1 MVSFPLY
8 QRPLDHG
15 GLKVIIV
22 PRRKFDRD
30 INLKELLDGSD
41 MQKYD
46 ESILGVCPEAPKSS
60 EANGLEE
67 VDNARSDEPSPLG
80 VEALEEQ
87 WEDTIPVEG
96 LSEALEESWPEAE
109 DDETERDAQNEGTEA
124 LDDPVQMY
132 LREISQVRLLTFSQ
146 EQALARKLDV
156 GEHLEALEKELAGR
170 EGQPPQPWEITVALL
185 HRLLAAMPL
194 MAVLGEQLHL
204 PHNLTLLQITHHPK
218 LRAAIDAG
226 LNLELM
232 AQVSE
237 AMGENIAKIRA
248 KTIKLSLDSWLLP
261 VDAVDVLKDH
271 TLSQLEEAVNQPGGC
286 AQFQKMDPLLLTY
299 FDRIKAESTR
309 AQTHL
314 TEANLRLVV
323 SIAKKYRGR
332 GLALLDMIQE
342 GNIGLLRAVEKF
354 DYRKGYK
361 FSTYAHW
368 WIRQGVTRA
377 IADQGRSIRMPVHMI
392 EITNKLMY
400 QQRRLL
406 QQYGREPT
414 LEEIGLA
421 MDMGPE
427 KVEEIL
433 KLSQVPVSLET
444 PIGEE
449 DSHLEDFIEDV
460 SAPAPAD
467 VAISHLLKE
476 EIQEVMK
483 SLTEREARVLQ
494 LRFGLEDG
502 RSRTL
507 EEVGRE
513 YGVTRERIRQIEA
526 KALRKLRH
534 PTHSRKLQDFIE

>member
-1 MVSFPLY
+1 MVPFLFY
-8 QRPLDHG
+8 QHPMDHG

-22 PRRKFDRD
+22 PRRKSDRD
-30 INLKELLDGSD
+30 INSKELLAGSD
-41 MQKYD
+41 MQKYN
-46 ESILGVCPEAPKSS
+46 ESILGVFHEAPKSS
-60 EANGLEE
+60 GANGLEE
-67 VDNARSDEPSPLG
+67 VDNALCDEPSPLR

-87 WEDTIPVEG
+87 WEETISVEE
-96 LSEALEESWPEAE
+96 LSEELEDSWAEAE
-109 DDETERDAQNEGTEA
+109 DDGAERDAETESIEA
-124 LDDPVQMY
+124 LDDPVRMY
-132 LREISQVRLLTFSQ
+132 LREIGRVRLLTFGQ

-156 GEHLEALEKELAGR
+156 GKHLEALEQELAGR
-170 EGQPPQPWEITVALL
+170 EGQPPQPWEIAVALL
-185 HRLLAAMPL
+185 RRLVAAMPL
-194 MAVLGEQLHL
+194 MAVLGEQLRL
-204 PHNLTLLQITHHPK
+204 PHKLTLLQITDHPK

-237 AMGENIAKIRA
+237 ALGENIAKIQA
-248 KTIKLSLDSWLLP
+248 KTINLSLDSQLLP
-261 VDAVDVLKDH
+261 GDAVDALKDH
-271 TLSQLEEAVNQPGGC
+271 TLKQLEEAVNQPGGC

-309 AQTHL
+309 AQSHL
-314 TEANLRLVV
+314 SEANLRLVV

-377 IADQGRSIRMPVHMI
+377 IADQGRSIRLPVPMV
-392 EITNKLMY
+392 EITNKLMQ

-421 MDMGPE
+421 MDIGPE
-427 KVEEIL
+427 KVAEIL
-433 KLSQVPVSLET
+433 KLSRVPVSLET
-444 PIGEE
+444 PMGEE

-460 SAPAPAD
+460 SALAPAE
-467 VAISHLLKE
+467 VAIAHLLKE

-513 YGVTRERIRQIEA
+513 FGVTRERIRQIEA

-534 PTHSRKLQDFIE
+534 PTHSHKLRDFIE

>member
-1 MVSFPLY
+1 
-8 QRPLDHG
+8 
-15 GLKVIIV
+15 
-22 PRRKFDRD
+22 
-30 INLKELLDGSD
+30 
-41 MQKYD
+41 MQKYN
-46 ESILGVCPEAPKSS
+46 ESILGVFHEAPKSS
-60 EANGLEE
+60 GANGLEE
-67 VDNARSDEPSPLG
+67 VDNALSDEPSPLR
-80 VEALEEQ
+80 VEALQEQ
-87 WEDTIPVEG
+87 WEDTISV
-96 LSEALEESWPEAE
+96 EESWTKAE
-109 DDETERDAQNEGTEA
+109 DDETERDTQTKGSEV
-124 LDDPVQMY
+124 LDDPVQLY
-132 LREISQVRLLTFSQ
+132 LREIGQVRLLTFSQ

-156 GEHLEALEKELAGR
+156 AKHLEALEQELAGR

-185 HRLLAAMPL
+185 RRLVAAMPL

-237 AMGENIAKIRA
+237 ALGENIAKIHA
-248 KTIKLSLDSWLLP
+248 KTINLSLDSWLLP
-261 VDAVDVLKDH
+261 MDAVDALKNL
-271 TLSQLEEAVNQPGGC
+271 TLNQLEEAVNQPGGC

-323 SIAKKYRGR
+323 SIAKKYRGQ

-377 IADQGRSIRMPVHMI
+377 IADQGRSIRLPVHMV
-392 EITNKLMY
+392 ETTNKLVL

-421 MDMGPE
+421 MDIGPE

-433 KLSQVPVSLET
+433 KLSRVPVSLET

-449 DSHLEDFIEDV
+449 DTHLEDFIEDL
-460 SAPAPAD
+460 SAPTPAD
-467 VAISHLLKE
+467 MAIAHLLKE
-476 EIQEVMK
+476 EIQQMLET
-483 SLTEREARVLQ
+483 LNDREARVLQ

-513 YGVTRERIRQIEA
+513 FGVTRERIRQIEA
-526 KALRKLRH
+526 KALQKLRD
-534 PTHSRKLQDFIE
+534 PSRILKLRDFIE

>member
-1 MVSFPLY
+1 
-8 QRPLDHG
+8 
-15 GLKVIIV
+15 
-22 PRRKFDRD
+22 
-30 INLKELLDGSD
+30 
-41 MQKYD
+41 MQKYG
-46 ESILGVCPEAPKSS
+46 ESILGEFREAPKSS
-60 EANGLEE
+60 KANGLER
-67 VDNARSDEPSPLG
+67 VDNVLSDEPFPPQL
-80 VEALEEQ
+80 EALEEQ

-146 EQALARKLDV
+146 EQELARKLDV
-156 GEHLEALEKELAGR
+156 GEHLEALEQELAGR
-170 EGQPPQPWEITVALL
+170 AGQPPQPWEITAALL
-185 HRLLAAMPL
+185 RRLVAATPL

-204 PHNLTLLQITHHPK
+204 PHDLTLLHITNRPK

-237 AMGENIAKIRA
+237 AMDENIAKIRA

-286 AQFQKMDPLLLTY
+286 AQFQKMGSLLLTY

-377 IADQGRSIRMPVHMI
+377 LADQGRSIRLPVHMV
-392 EITNKLMY
+392 EITNKLMH

-421 MDMGPE
+421 MEMGPE
-427 KVEEIL
+427 KVAEIL
-433 KLSQVPVSLET
+433 KLSQVPASLET

-467 VAISHLLKE
+467 VAIAHLLKE

-507 EEVGRE
+507 EEIGRE

-534 PTHSRKLQDFIE
+534 PTHSRKLRDFME

>member
-1 MVSFPLY
+1 
-8 QRPLDHG
+8 
-15 GLKVIIV
+15 
-22 PRRKFDRD
+22 
-30 INLKELLDGSD
+30 
-41 MQKYD
+41 MQKYN
-46 ESILGVCPEAPKSS
+46 ESTLGVFREAAKSS
-60 EANGLEE
+60 KANGLEE
-67 VDNARSDEPSPLG
+67 VDSVLSDERSPPR
-80 VEALEEQ
+80 VEASEEQ
-87 WEDTIPVEG
+87 WEDTISVKD
-96 LSEALEESWPEAE
+96 LSEESEESWAEAE
-109 DDETERDAQNEGTEA
+109 DDGMEQDAETESIEA
-124 LDDPVQMY
+124 SDDPVQMY
-132 LREISQVRLLTFSQ
+132 LREIGQVRLLTFDQ

-156 GEHLEALEKELAGR
+156 CEHLEALEQELAGR

-185 HRLLAAMPL
+185 RRLVAAMPL

-204 PHNLTLLQITHHPK
+204 PHNLTLLQITDHPK

-232 AQVSE
+232 AQVS
-237 AMGENIAKIRA
+237 AALGENIAKIQA

-261 VDAVDVLKDH
+261 VDAVDALKDR

-286 AQFQKMDPLLLTY
+286 AQFQKMDPLLLAY

-332 GLALLDMIQE
+332 GLALLDIIQE

-377 IADQGRSIRMPVHMI
+377 IADQGRSIRLPVHMV
-392 EITNKLMY
+392 ETTNKLMH
-400 QQRRLL
+400 QQRWLL

-421 MDMGPE
+421 MEMGPE
-427 KVEEIL
+427 KVAEIL
-433 KLSQVPVSLET
+433 KLSQVPASLET

-467 VAISHLLKE
+467 VAIAHLLKE

-513 YGVTRERIRQIEA
+513 YGVSRERIRQIEA

-534 PTHSRKLQDFIE
+534 PTHSRKLRDFME